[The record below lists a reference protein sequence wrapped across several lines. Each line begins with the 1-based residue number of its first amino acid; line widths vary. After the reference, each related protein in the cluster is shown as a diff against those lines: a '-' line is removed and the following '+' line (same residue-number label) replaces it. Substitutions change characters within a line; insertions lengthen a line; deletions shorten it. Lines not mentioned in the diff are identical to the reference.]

1 MKTWTQMIADVHR
14 QKRERDWT
22 HLYWCIDLH
31 DTIITGKY
39 NKFNQGATIFPYAKE
54 TLDYLYNTNDNVIIL
69 WSSSYT
75 DAMVDIVDRFK
86 LKFHHFNNN
95 PECPSN
101 NLCDFNNKLYFN
113 FLLDDKAGFD
123 PNNDWLEI
131 YNVLTNSN
139 KKLSVKQKR
148 MMEENVL

>member
-39 NKFNQGATIFPYAKE
+39 NRFNQGATLFPYAKE
-54 TLDYLYNTNDNVIIL
+54 TLDFLYKTNENIIIL

-75 DAMVDIVDRFK
+75 DAMIDIVDRFD
-86 LKFHHFNNN
+86 LKFHHFNAN

-101 NLCDFNNKLYFN
+101 NLCDFRNKFYFN

-123 PNNDWLEI
+123 PHNDWREI
-131 YNVLTNSN
+131 YETLTNPPRELTN
-139 KKLSVKQKR
+139 KQKR
-148 MMEENVL
+148 LIEESL

>member
-39 NKFNQGATIFPYAKE
+39 NKFNQGATLFPYAKE
-54 TLDYLYNTNDNVIIL
+54 TLDYLYNTNENIIIL

-75 DAMVDIVDRFK
+75 DAMVDIVDRFG
-86 LKFHHFNNN
+86 LKFHHFNAN

-101 NLCDFNNKLYFN
+101 ELCDFHSKLYFN

-123 PNNDWLEI
+123 PHNDWREI
-131 YNVLTNSN
+131 YEALTGSRRELTN
-139 KKLSVKQKR
+139 KQKR
-148 MMEENVL
+148 MIEENL

>member
-1 MKTWTQMIADVHR
+1 MIADVHR

-22 HLYWCIDLH
+22 TLYWCIDLH

-113 FLLDDKAGFD
+113 FLLDDKACFD

-131 YNVLTNSN
+131 YNVLTNST

-148 MMEENVL
+148 MMDENV

>member
-1 MKTWTQMIADVHR
+1 MIADVHR

-39 NKFNQGATIFPYAKE
+39 NKFNQGATLFPYAKE
-54 TLDYLYNTNDNVIIL
+54 TLDYLYNSNDNIIIL
-69 WSSSYT
+69 WSSSYV
-75 DAMVDIVDRFK
+75 DAMVDIVDRMG
-86 LKFHHFNNN
+86 LKFHHFNAN

-101 NLCDFNNKLYFN
+101 ELCDFKSKLYFN

-123 PNNDWLEI
+123 PHNDWQEI
-131 YNVLTNSN
+131 YNVLTNTKQHVG
-139 KKLSVKQKR
+139 KKSLL
-148 MMEENVL
+148 EDIHA